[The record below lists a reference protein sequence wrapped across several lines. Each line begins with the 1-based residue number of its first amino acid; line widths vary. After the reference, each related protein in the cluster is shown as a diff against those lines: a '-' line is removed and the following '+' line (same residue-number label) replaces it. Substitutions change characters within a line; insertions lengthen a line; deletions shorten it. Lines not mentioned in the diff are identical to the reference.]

1 MAEVFG
7 TFILSKND
15 QQYKGEFFN
24 NKMKS
29 FSAEDVRPLEM
40 SQHNDFIG
48 SLDANWTEAAGTVSA
63 VLEIDMESED
73 VYILSWNEVKLNGEF
88 QNVNFSGRGVK
99 RNGLLVCVYS
109 MNVNNS

>member
-7 TFILSKND
+7 TFILSKSD

-24 NKMKS
+24 NKMNS
-29 FSAEDVRPLEM
+29 FSAEDVRPLEL
-40 SQHNDFIG
+40 SQHNEFIG
-48 SLDANWTEAAGTVSA
+48 TFDANWTEAAGTVSA

-88 QNVNFSGRGVK
+88 QSVSFTGRGV
-99 RNGLLVCVYS
+99 RRSGLLVCVYS
-109 MNVNNS
+109 MNVKSN